1 MVPTLARK
9 NRDKHEQI
17 LGAAAAVFAHK
28 GYYGARVADIA
39 ARAKVADGT
48 IYLYFRSKEEILVA
62 LFERAMRRFLE
73 RARGELAPL
82 KGAEARLRHIAHLHL
97 DALGAHRDL
106 AIVFQVEL
114 RQSVK
119 FMERVSTTILAEY
132 FDLIRGVI
140 RQGQVEGVLRHDLP
154 EKVVTKCLF
163 GILDEMAT
171 NWVLSRRQY
180 RLADMAPI
188 VADLFLQGLK
198 ASSQS
203 AGVSGQ

>member
-1 MVPTLARK
+1 MARALAKK
-9 NRDKHEQI
+9 NSDRHEQI
-17 LGAAAAVFAHK
+17 LEAAAAVLAHK

-62 LFERAMRRFLE
+62 LFQMAMRRFLD
-73 RARGELAPL
+73 RARAELAPL

-97 DALGAHRDL
+97 DALGTHRDL

-119 FMERVSTTILAEY
+119 FMERVSTTILADY
-132 FDLIRGVI
+132 FGLIRGVI
-140 RQGQVEGVLRHDLP
+140 RQGQAEGVLRNDLP
-154 EKVVTKCLF
+154 EKLVTKCFF
-163 GILDEMAT
+163 GMLDEMGT

-180 RLADMAPI
+180 RLADMAPV
-188 VADLFLQGLK
+188 VADLFLKGLK
-198 ASSQS
+198 GGSR
-203 AGVSGQ
+203 

>member
-1 MVPTLARK
+1 MSKALAINK
-9 NRDKHEQI
+9 NAGKHEQI
-17 LGAAAAVFAHK
+17 LEAAASVFAHK

-39 ARAKVADGT
+39 ARAGIADGT

-62 LFERAMRRFLE
+62 LFRMAMRRFLD
-73 RARGELAPL
+73 RARKELESL
-82 KGAEARLRHIAHLHL
+82 RGTEERLRHIVHLHL
-97 DALGAHRDL
+97 DAVGTHRDL

-119 FMERVSTTILAEY
+119 FMERVSTTILADY

-140 RQGQVEGVLRHDLP
+140 RQGQAEGVLRADLQ

-163 GILDEMAT
+163 GMLDEMAT

-188 VADLFLQGLK
+188 VEELFLRGLGRT
-198 ASSQS
+198 SRQ
-203 AGVSGQ
+203 